1 MRTQLEEYQTQ
12 IQTLQSSYLR
22 KIELM
27 EVRWKK
33 LLFGLEIFSSF
44 FQKFVIVLQ
53 TDELVTQKRLR
64 TELLQMDDV
73 NSQLRKEYE
82 MLRMEFEQN
91 LVANEQ
97 TGPINREMRH
107 LITSL
112 QDHNIQLK
120 SDVHRYKRK
129 YKELSAELGRVMRT
143 AFDSFIL
150 FVRSITFLSFVTLI
164 SVEKTSRRS
173 KSSTWIR
180 IQL

>member
-1 MRTQLEEYQTQ
+1 MN
-12 IQTLQSSYLR
+12 S
-22 KIELM
+22 
-27 EVRWKK
+27 VC
-33 LLFGLEIFSSF
+33 
-44 FQKFVIVLQ
+44 LQ
-53 TDELVTQKRLR
+53 TEELVTQKRLR

-112 QDHNIQLK
+112 QDHNVQLK

-129 YKELSAELGRVMRT
+129 YKELSAELGRVSVSSL
-143 AFDSFIL
+143 FDR
-150 FVRSITFLSFVTLI
+150 V
-164 SVEKTSRRS
+164 
-173 KSSTWIR
+173 STYR
-180 IQL
+180 H

>member
-1 MRTQLEEYQTQ
+1 
-12 IQTLQSSYLR
+12 
-22 KIELM
+22 
-27 EVRWKK
+27 
-33 LLFGLEIFSSF
+33 
-44 FQKFVIVLQ
+44 
-53 TDELVTQKRLR
+53 
-64 TELLQMDDV
+64 MDDV

-129 YKELSAELGRVMRT
+129 YKELSAELGKVSKFLCFCT
-143 AFDSFIL
+143 TVDVAYFSFFSSQNFKGTL
-150 FVRSITFLSFVTLI
+150 FLLKQLI
-164 SVEKTSRRS
+164 FSMLVE
-173 KSSTWIR
+173 
-180 IQL
+180 

>member
-1 MRTQLEEYQTQ
+1 M
-12 IQTLQSSYLR
+12 
-22 KIELM
+22 
-27 EVRWKK
+27 
-33 LLFGLEIFSSF
+33 
-44 FQKFVIVLQ
+44 
-53 TDELVTQKRLR
+53 VTQKRLR
-64 TELLQMDDV
+64 TELLQMDDM

-129 YKELSAELGRVMRT
+129 YKELSAELGKVSKL
-143 AFDSFIL
+143 FFNFFI
-150 FVRSITFLSFVTLI
+150 
-164 SVEKTSRRS
+164 
-173 KSSTWIR
+173 
-180 IQL
+180 